1 MQKSVLL
8 LLGALVALL
17 RPTTGIRVVR
27 EAPRPVPV
35 KLVASSVTLTAW
47 PRRRARQPRTTK
59 SWQPRRVPARRAR
72 ITAVSTQ
79 FTAAHKFGDR

>member
-17 RPTTGIRVVR
+17 PPTTGIRVVR
-27 EAPRPVPV
+27 E
-35 KLVASSVTLTAW
+35 VTLTAW

-59 SWQPRRVPARRAR
+59 STSR
-72 ITAVSTQ
+72 ITAVSTLCEGYKAVAERR
-79 FTAAHKFGDR
+79 TRAARRFRVL